1 MKRDSFGRWNRPAS
15 QLTRRDFNRLLAAF
29 GATVAYGVVA
39 RAACAGEPV
48 RYELLAQR
56 AESAAKAESRAAAQA
71 QVTLRFGVSGH
82 TPATMQVLRL
92 GLTEFKDELAKRTND
107 AVNVELLGGNSICT
121 ELTCVQK
128 CLAGTVHGYNSSTQ
142 NAARTVPFFNCLDFP
157 YLFPSRASM
166 FHFFYHPNSE
176 ALLRKPLR
184 ERFNVEFLWTS
195 CELRNLYMGLG
206 WRDKQRVRRPED
218 IRGTKIRVTGSD
230 LGRTAVSLFGA
241 NPIPLDWAET
251 LEGLKS
257 GVVDGQETSSAA
269 AAAFNMGTVTAQ
281 DVGVEFFAFTEHT
294 AMDARVFAKL
304 ESKVQEAIRES
315 AFLAQQFTQREIE
328 KSLSEVVGMQDPPKP
343 GTLWAKHNVRVNVLT
358 REEKAAWVERASPQS
373 NPKPYEAWRERIAKL
388 VGGTDVYAAIH
399 KIAREVPE
407 TARAESIPA
416 RRWWTAA

>member
-1 MKRDSFGRWNRPAS
+1 MMRDSSAHVAGR
-15 QLTRRDFNRLLAAF
+15 LTRREFSRLLAVF
-29 GATVAYGVVA
+29 GATAACGALA
-39 RAACAGEPV
+39 RAVRAGEPLS
-48 RYELLAQR
+48 YELLAQR
-56 AESAAKAESRAAAQA
+56 ADSAAKAETRAAAEA
-71 QVTLRFGVSGH
+71 QVKLRFGVSGH

-92 GLTEFKDELAKRTND
+92 GLVEFKEDLEKRTNGT
-107 AVNVELLGGNSICT
+107 VNVELLGGNSICT

-166 FHFFYHPNSE
+166 FHFFYDPKSE

-184 ERFNVEFLWTS
+184 EKFNIEFLWTS

-206 WRDKQRVRRPED
+206 WRDRPRVRRPDD

-241 NPIPLDWAET
+241 NAIPLDWAET

-269 AAAFNMGTVTAQ
+269 AAAFNMGTVTSQ
-281 DVGVEFFAFTEHT
+281 DVVVEFFAFTEHT

-304 ESKVQEAIRES
+304 DSKIQQAIRES
-315 AFLAQQFTQREIE
+315 SFLAQQFTQRENEI
-328 KSLSEVVGMQDPPKP
+328 SLADVVGLQDPPKQ
-343 GTLWAKHNVRVNVLT
+343 GTIWAKHGVKVNLLS
-358 REEKAAWVERASPQS
+358 REEKAAWVEKASPQQ
-373 NPKPYEAWRERIAKL
+373 NPKPYEVWRERITKL
-388 VGGTDVYAAIH
+388 GGGIDVYGEIY
-399 KIAREVPE
+399 KVAREVPE
-407 TARAESIPA
+407 GTRADAIPA
-416 RRWWTAA
+416 KRWWTAA

>member
-1 MKRDSFGRWNRPAS
+1 MTRNSFASIPPADR
-15 QLTRRDFNRLLAAF
+15 LTRRDFHRLLTAF
-29 GATVAYGVVA
+29 GATVAYGVLAKTV
-39 RAACAGEPV
+39 RAAEPV
-48 RYELLAQR
+48 TYRLLAQR
-56 AESAAKAESRAAAQA
+56 AESAAKAESRAATQA
-71 QVTLRFGVSGH
+71 QVNLRFGISGH

-92 GLTEFKDELAKRTND
+92 GLTEFKEDLAKRTNG

-128 CLAGTVHGYNSSTQ
+128 CLAGTFHGYNSSTQ

-157 YLFPSRASM
+157 FLFPTRASM
-166 FHFFYHPNSE
+166 YHFFYHPKSE
-176 ALLRKPLR
+176 ALLRKHLR
-184 ERFNVEFLWTS
+184 ERFNIEFLWTS

-206 WRDKQRVRRPED
+206 WRDKPRVRRPED
-218 IRGTKIRVTGSD
+218 IRGSKIRVTGSD

-269 AAAFNMGTVTAQ
+269 AAAYNMGTVTSQ
-281 DVGVEFFAFTEHT
+281 DVVVEFFAFTEHT

-304 ESKVQEAIRES
+304 DGKIQQAIRES
-315 AFLAQQFTQREIE
+315 AFFAQQFTQREIE
-328 KSLSEVVGMQDPPKP
+328 KSLDDVVGIQDPPKP
-343 GTLWAKHNVRVNVLT
+343 GTVWAKHGVRVNVLT
-358 REEKAAWVERASPQS
+358 REEKAIWIEKASPQN

-388 VGGTDVYAAIH
+388 AGGIDVYPEIH

-407 TARAESIPA
+407 STRAESIPA
-416 RRWWTAA
+416 KRW